1 MLRVIHDLSKRT
13 STYAAIGHA
22 ANKGTAA
29 VALSAGGSVG
39 AGMAQHGFITG
50 IKHSFRYVG
59 DPAHLRRKIKP
70 AGGSAGS

>member
-1 MLRVIHDLSKRT
+1 M
-13 STYAAIGHA
+13 